1 MRDVNRVESLNV
13 SQYIPNYGLFGK
25 MFQLVHNMKC
35 PSTIWQPYVHFFCF
49 SNFGWFIGDEILLY
63 PLLFWNY
70 LNMSTTW
77 TSIFSTTILLRGS
90 ADVELLLYLFQRIW
104 RIIYTFYDSKCHK
117 HLNIWPPVV
126 RSATQKIWR
135 LIWSTSS
142 IQKTRFFVA
151 GGELCWAGRMLEVKT
166 RGAQI
171 CS

>member
-1 MRDVNRVESLNV
+1 MYSKSIYPELRPVWKNV
-13 SQYIPNYGLFGK
+13 PTGSQYEVSIHH
-25 MFQLVHNMKC
+25 MATVCQ
-35 PSTIWQPYVHFFCF
+35 YVHFFCF

-63 PLLFWNY
+63 PLLFWNCF
-70 LNMSTTW
+70 NVSTTW
-77 TSIFSTTILLRGS
+77 KSIFSTTILLRGS

-117 HLNIWPPVV
+117 HLNIWSHVV

-151 GGELCWAGRMLEVKT
+151 GGELCWAGRMLEAK
-166 RGAQI
+166 
-171 CS
+171 